1 MESFLST
8 EIVANRLFSESI
20 RTALKGLDPRFTN
33 ELTNIRVVSSR
44 EIFNISRGHHL
55 YVRQGSVLFI
65 NGSQL
70 ATVSP
75 RLRAT
80 VIRQAIG
87 QKVWAE
93 NKSIQSA
100 FGKMFR
106 ADKSLLRL
114 GTTSQE
120 AFINAFSRM
129 NGSLSRQIGFAKYY
143 GDADRLIR
151 AGTGMVKL
159 SEQQRAFYQLMKTGR
174 MLGADI
180 RVSTDRA
187 ATVYRTALSN
197 ISKTF
202 GMPAP
207 SISTSELEGM
217 IKASRSS
224 MFRTFNNHLASHI
237 DSLSK
242 EMIARGEAIG
252 RGFLSVRHSY
262 SLSPELD
269 TASPRAVFPL
279 DERVD
284 RLLLAALH
292 ISRFCSV
299 LGAHTKEAGIPARLY
314 DSSVR
319 CTALMNEATARSPP
333 VVRTAPGNRRADLQT
348 RTQATR
354 FLKRKRHRLSSS
366 PNRAS
371 CKPSLHSGS
380 SSCPPAHNPP
390 CH

>member
-33 ELTNIRVVSSR
+33 ELTSIRVVSSK
-44 EIFNISRGHHL
+44 ELFNISRGHHL
-55 YVRQGSVLFI
+55 YFRQGSVLFI
-65 NGSQL
+65 NADQL
-70 ATVSP
+70 ASVSP

-80 VIRQAIG
+80 VVRQAIG

-114 GTTSQE
+114 GSTSQE

-129 NGSLSRQIGFAKYY
+129 NGSLSRQIGFARYY

-180 RVSTDRA
+180 RVSTDHA
-187 ATVYRTALSN
+187 VTVYRTALSN

-207 SISTSELEGM
+207 SVSASELEGM

-224 MFRTFNNHLASHI
+224 MLRTFNNRLASHI

-242 EMIARGEAIG
+242 GMIARGEAVKAATCR
-252 RGFLSVRHSY
+252 RGMVLCNPGFAHPAY
-262 SLSPELD
+262 ELPFNS
-269 TASPRAVFPL
+269 TQG
-279 DERVD
+279 VD
-284 RLLLAALH
+284 RLLLAVLHKTRKCDPRQPNPLSEVALNS
-292 ISRFCSV
+292 SR
-299 LGAHTKEAGIPARLY
+299 
-314 DSSVR
+314 
-319 CTALMNEATARSPP
+319 
-333 VVRTAPGNRRADLQT
+333 PGQHCLVQLQVFIT
-348 RTQATR
+348 
-354 FLKRKRHRLSSS
+354 
-366 PNRAS
+366 
-371 CKPSLHSGS
+371 
-380 SSCPPAHNPP
+380 
-390 CH
+390 